1 MEKGSACSK
10 ITTWFIYM
18 INRKTLN
25 TFQVLRAYILMC
37 FFYYK
42 IDVFFIIKQSQYTL
56 LFAYKFRL
64 VYLKYQKMMIS
75 LLE

>member
-10 ITTWFIYM
+10 ITTRFIHM

-37 FFYYK
+37 FFIIKLMFFYYK
-42 IDVFFIIKQSQYTL
+42 AV
-56 LFAYKFRL
+56 A
-64 VYLKYQKMMIS
+64 VYVTVCV
-75 LLE
+75 